1 VPRRLTRRQIKKDQ
15 FVGLVDRA
23 AHWLTGNWRQAA
35 IGLGVPLLLALL
47 YWAGAALLGSRD
59 VAASRALTSA
69 LETYNAPV
77 GTTVPATAKVFFAT
91 DQERLNAAEKAFDR
105 IASRY
110 WLTPQA
116 RLAKLHLAN
125 IAAQRGDS
133 AKAIR
138 MLSELADKREADP
151 VVAQAMLSLIRLRIA
166 AGDVQL
172 VVPDLEAMAEGNDP
186 RLPRDVALFQLAQLR
201 EREGRQDEAARL
213 YRKLVETY
221 TESPYLYEAR
231 QRLGSSS

>member
-23 AHWLTGNWRQAA
+23 AHWLTANWRQAA
-35 IGLGVPLLLALL
+35 IGLGVPLALALL
-47 YWAGAALLGSRD
+47 YWAGAALLAGRND
-59 VAASRALTSA
+59 AAARALATA

-91 DQERLNAAEKAFDR
+91 DQERLAAAEKAFDS

-116 RLAKLHLAN
+116 RLATLHLAN

-133 AKAIR
+133 TKAVR
-138 MLSELADKREADP
+138 LLSELVEKRRADP
-151 VVAQAMLSLIRLRIA
+151 VVAQAMLSLIRLRLA
-166 AGDVQL
+166 AGEAQL
-172 VVPDLEAMAEGNDP
+172 VVPDLEAMAAGKDP
-186 RLPRDVALFQLAQLR
+186 RLPRDVALYQLAQLR

-213 YRKLVETY
+213 YRQLVETY

-231 QRLGSSS
+231 QRLGSPS

>member
-1 VPRRLTRRQIKKDQ
+1 MPRRLTRRQIKQDQ

-23 AHWLTGNWRQAA
+23 AHWLTANWRQAA
-35 IGLGVPLLLALL
+35 IGLGVPLALALL
-47 YWAGAALLGSRD
+47 YWAGAALLGSRTA
-59 VAASRALTSA
+59 AASRALTAA

-105 IASRY
+105 IARRY
-110 WLTPQA
+110 WLTPQS
-116 RLAKLHLAN
+116 RLATLHLAN
-125 IAAQRGDS
+125 IAAQRGDN
-133 AKAIR
+133 AKAVR
-138 MLSELADKREADP
+138 LLSEITEKRTADP

-166 AGDVQL
+166 AGEAQQL
-172 VVPDLEAMAEGNDP
+172 VPDLEAMIDGKDP
-186 RLPRDVALFQLAQLR
+186 RLPRDVALYQLAQLR
-201 EREGRQDEAARL
+201 EREGRQDEATRL

>member
-1 VPRRLTRRQIKKDQ
+1 MPRRLTRRQIKKDQ

-23 AHWLTGNWRQAA
+23 AHWLTENWRQAA
-35 IGLGVPLLLALL
+35 IGLGVPLALALL
-47 YWAGAALLGSRD
+47 YWAGATLLASRTT
-59 VAASRALTSA
+59 AASQALTSA

-77 GTTVPATAKVFFAT
+77 GTTVPATAKEFFAT

-110 WLTPQA
+110 RLTPQA
-116 RLAKLHLAN
+116 RLARLHLAN

-138 MLSELADKREADP
+138 LLSDIAESRKADP
-151 VVAQAMLSLIRLRIA
+151 VVAQAMLSLIRLRVA
-166 AGDVQL
+166 AGEAQL
-172 VVPDLEAMAEGNDP
+172 VVPDLEAMADGKDP
-186 RLPRDVALFQLAQLR
+186 RLPRDVALYQLAQVR

-213 YRKLVETY
+213 YRKLAETY

-231 QRLGSSS
+231 QRLGSTS